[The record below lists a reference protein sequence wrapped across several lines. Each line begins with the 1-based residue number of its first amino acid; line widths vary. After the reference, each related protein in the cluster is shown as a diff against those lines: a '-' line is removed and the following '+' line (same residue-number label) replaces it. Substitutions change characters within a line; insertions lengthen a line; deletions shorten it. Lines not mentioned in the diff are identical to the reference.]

1 MGLQQESCCVSQI
14 RGKTG
19 IRKPAS
25 KQILHQAMD
34 CLGHQERENRRN
46 KILNL
51 AKSPKETP
59 DENLRVSVRG
69 RSGPRSWSLKEL
81 EVDFET
87 KPEWKRIEDEGGVLS
102 IPVEEL
108 RMQNPPKP
116 DSSGKVTFKEVKRGG
131 GKQIENYVVGQTVE
145 NMNKS
150 ILEKHEEERKKA
162 KNAGKSE
169 SQASGIASKAATKL
183 SLFTAV
189 NAWLDSV
196 AEIKLKK
203 AIERMMVGLKI
214 PALLIR
220 SIDLKQ
226 ISALKNLGLK
236 WSGEGEIDLMLA
248 YVSGDFLHIVVYE
261 VKRSQTLPWQNEAK
275 PPNKQAVNK
284 AETQLYKDVE
294 FLMAILAGISPD
306 QVKFHTVACFP
317 DTPLAELEKIMCKD
331 CLENQVICQEDCPED
346 GDDILSSLREKSKVP
361 EKPDPASANGKQH
374 LLSLSTRFLSHQ
386 SLLHN
391 GYREV
396 ADQEK
401 LATSRLAF
409 TTQTV
414 DEKMKQNEF
423 VVASPQQQQAIDS
436 FTASSSQSCFLMT
449 GAAGTGKTLVASQV
463 VNNLIQSLEA
473 IAEPGKGPVLL
484 VTAEWVFNKEDPLL
498 KHLDANTSQAKTKIF
513 NVWRKI
519 LKEYG
524 VSESEEKMHLL

>member
-1 MGLQQESCCVSQI
+1 M
-14 RGKTG
+14 
-19 IRKPAS
+19 
-25 KQILHQAMD
+25 
-34 CLGHQERENRRN
+34 
-46 KILNL
+46 
-51 AKSPKETP
+51 
-59 DENLRVSVRG
+59 
-69 RSGPRSWSLKEL
+69 
-81 EVDFET
+81 
-87 KPEWKRIEDEGGVLS
+87 
-102 IPVEEL
+102 
-108 RMQNPPKP
+108 
-116 DSSGKVTFKEVKRGG
+116 
-131 GKQIENYVVGQTVE
+131 
-145 NMNKS
+145 
-150 ILEKHEEERKKA
+150 
-162 KNAGKSE
+162 
-169 SQASGIASKAATKL
+169 
-183 SLFTAV
+183 
-189 NAWLDSV
+189 DSV

-203 AIERMMVGLKI
+203 AIERMMVGLKV

-220 SIDLKQ
+220 SINLKQ
-226 ISALKNLGLK
+226 ISVLKNLGLK

-294 FLMAILAGISPD
+294 FLMAILAGIPPD
-306 QVKFHTVACFP
+306 QVQFHTVACFP

-346 GDDILSSLREKSKVP
+346 GDEILSSLREKSKVP

-374 LLSLSTRFLSHQ
+374 LLSLCTRCLSHQ

-423 VVASPQQQQAIDS
+423 VVASPQQQEAIAS
-436 FTASSSQSCFLMT
+436 FTASSIQKCFVLT

-463 VNNLIQSLEA
+463 ANNLIQSLEA
-473 IAEPGKGPVLL
+473 TAEPGKGPVLL
-484 VTAEWVFNKEDPLL
+484 LTSGELYKENPLL

-513 NVWRKI
+513 DDWGKNM
-519 LKEYG
+519 
-524 VSESEEKMHLL
+524 EEL